1 MSQIFLKILNMSI
14 SASYVVLAVLLLRIL
29 IKKAPK
35 WITVV
40 MWGAVALRLVF
51 PFSIES
57 VLSLIP
63 SPETVSPGIMTD
75 SAPSID
81 SGIPIINNAINP
93 IINQTFAPIP
103 GDSANPLQV
112 IVPILTIVWVVGM
125 VALLVYMV
133 ISYLRLERNIGTA
146 VLYKN
151 TDNVYQSENVGSP
164 FVLGVFRPR
173 IYLPFNMDEGDM
185 DHVIA
190 HECAHISR
198 RDHLWKP
205 LGFLL
210 LAVYWFNP
218 LMWLSYVLLC
228 RDIELACDEKVVKEL
243 DIQARAE
250 YSQALLTCSIK
261 RSAIA
266 ACPLA
271 FGEVGVKDRVKSVIN
286 YRKPGFWIV
295 VTAVVACVVVVV
307 CFLTNPVK
315 DSNDVIANA
324 PTPTPTLQVTPTPTP
339 EASPTVPPQNGQSI
353 VVGDQFSIINYD
365 GDISALPKS
374 IVIAPMKDQYKDITD
389 RETAHTEVSLP
400 DCRDM
405 VEKLLATDYGMDSV
419 AGMMLY
425 ESYVAAQRVDP
436 DTGVDEDSTIIMSRT
451 YTYYDTIG
459 GIRVADSYV
468 RVSVDAEGVKGVQ
481 YNRMIVPSSLDELGP
496 DNLVGDDYITPFEAY
511 AEVLVRSPTITIAS
525 VALSYVPVEGV
536 HVLCYEFIT
545 TWAGSIYVDVISG
558 EKVS

>member
-63 SPETVSPGIMTD
+63 SSETVSPGIMTD

-164 FVLGVFRPR
+164 FVLGVLRPR

-250 YSQALLTCSIK
+250 YSQALLTCSVK

-481 YNRMIVPSSLDELGP
+481 YNRMLVPSSLDELGS